1 MYFARAKSRQM
12 LYRIKDLGF
21 KTAFILFPAVI
32 VYILLT
38 DSDGCGD
45 LPRDFRFFPVAGG
58 AALLLAV
65 TWSIIDKQRKN
76 YTGLQYWL
84 QTLLRFFLAYT
95 IMQYGA
101 AKVLD
106 VQFSSNISSLDTRVA
121 DMRPMSV
128 AWSFFG
134 YSFSYEFF
142 IGCSQIA
149 AALLLLF
156 RRTATLG
163 AILMVT
169 IMSNIVFVN
178 FAFDVCVKFFSST
191 YLVMSLYLLA
201 DDATRLTNVL
211 LLNRAAEKR
220 QYPPLFRKRSLQ
232 KIAGVLGVL
241 LGIFAI
247 AYPLFNTIHMKEKY
261 GVGKHTALYG
271 VWSVDSLRHSRD
283 SLDRMLHEENSG
295 WKKIIFEDY
304 NDATTK
310 SWTSAIDNFS
320 YEVNPAAHTVRM
332 QRTYPDSLLVV
343 NSSYRMDKD
352 TLYLNGKYGDD
363 SLYVR
368 LHLQRKYFIRK

>member
-1 MYFARAKSRQM
+1 MLSRF
-12 LYRIKDLGF
+12 KDLGF
-21 KTAFILFPAVI
+21 KTAFVLFPAVI

-45 LPRDFRFFPVAGG
+45 LPRDFRFFPIAGG
-58 AALLLAV
+58 SALLLALA
-65 TWSIIDKQRKN
+65 WSFIDKQRKS
-76 YTGLQYWL
+76 YVRLQYWL
-84 QTLLRFFLAYT
+84 QIMLRYFLAYT

-106 VQFSSNISSLDTRVA
+106 VQFSSNISALDTRVA

-142 IGCSQIA
+142 IGCSQIVA
-149 AALLLLF
+149 AFLLLF

-178 FAFDVCVKFFSST
+178 FAFDVCVKFFSTT

-201 DDATRLTNVL
+201 DDATRLVNVL
-211 LLNRAAEKR
+211 LLNRTAEKIT
-220 QYPPLFRKRSLQ
+220 YPPLFRKLALKR
-232 KIAGVLGVL
+232 IAGILGIL

-247 AYPLFNTIHMKEKY
+247 GYPMYDTLHMKEKY

-271 VWSVDSLRHSRD
+271 VWSVDSLHNVRD
-283 SLDRMLHEENSG
+283 SVDRVLHGDDKG
-295 WKKIIFEDY
+295 WKKVIFEDY
-304 NDATTK
+304 NYATTK
-310 SWTSAIDNFS
+310 SWTAETGFFGYD
-320 YEVNPAAHTVRM
+320 VDTVKHTIRM

-343 NSSYRMDKD
+343 NSSYRLDKD
-352 TLYLNGKYGDD
+352 TLYLNGKYGED

-368 LHLQRKYFIRK
+368 LHLLRKYFLRQ

>member
-1 MYFARAKSRQM
+1 M
-12 LYRIKDLGF
+12 LFRIKDLGF
-21 KTAFILFPAVI
+21 KTACLLFPALI
-32 VYILLT
+32 IYILLT

-45 LPRDFRFFPVAGG
+45 LPRDFRFFPIAGG
-58 AALLLAV
+58 AALFLALV
-65 TWSIIDKQRKN
+65 WSFIDKQRHFYLK
-76 YTGLQYWL
+76 LQYWL
-84 QTLLRFFLAYT
+84 QILLRFFLAYT

-106 VQFSSNISSLDTRVA
+106 VQFSTSISGLDTRVV

-178 FAFDVCVKFFSST
+178 FAFDVCVKFFSTT
-191 YLVMSLYLLA
+191 YLVMSLYLLL
-201 DDATRLTNVL
+201 DDAPRLVNL
-211 LLNRAAEKR
+211 LILNHAAEKR
-220 QYPPLFRKRSLQ
+220 IYPPLFRKPTI
-232 KIAGVLGVL
+232 KIIAAIVGILT
-241 LGIFAI
+241 GIFAI
-247 AYPLFNTIHMKEKY
+247 GYPLYATMHLKEKY

-271 VWSVDSLRHSRD
+271 VWSVDSLHHAID
-283 SLDRMLHEENSG
+283 STDKVLHTDHDG
-295 WKKIIFEDY
+295 WKKLIFEDY
-304 NDATTK
+304 DNASIK
-310 SWTSAIDNFS
+310 SWSTTIGYFGYKVDTAR
-320 YEVNPAAHTVRM
+320 HTVTM
-332 QRTYPDSLLVV
+332 QRSYPDSLLLVT
-343 NSSYRMDKD
+343 STYTTDKD
-352 TLYLNGKYGDD
+352 TLYLKGKYGDD

-368 LHLQRKYFIRK
+368 LHLLRKYFLRK

>member
-1 MYFARAKSRQM
+1 MYFGEMIS
-12 LYRIKDLGF
+12 RIKDLGF

-45 LPRDFRFFPVAGG
+45 LPRDFRFFPIAGG
-58 AALLLAV
+58 SALLLAII
-65 TWSIIDKQRKN
+65 WSFIDRQKQDYVR
-76 YTGLQYWL
+76 LQYWL

-106 VQFSSNISSLDTRVA
+106 VQFSSNIETLDTRVA
-121 DMRPMSV
+121 DMRPMTV
-128 AWSFFG
+128 AWTFFG

-191 YLVMSLYLLA
+191 YLVMSLYLLV

-211 LLNRAAEKR
+211 LLNRTAEKR
-220 QYPPLFRKRSLQ
+220 IYPPLFQKPVLKRV
-232 KIAGVLGVL
+232 AGILGVL
-241 LGIFAI
+241 IGVFAI
-247 AYPLFNTIHMKEKY
+247 AYPLYYTVRMMEKY
-261 GVGKHTALYG
+261 GVRKHSALYG
-271 VWSVDSLRHSRD
+271 VWSVESLHASGD
-283 SLDRMLHEENSG
+283 ALNQLLHEESTG
-295 WKKIIFEDY
+295 WKKVVFGDY
-304 NDATTK
+304 NYATAK
-310 SWTSAIDNFS
+310 SWTADVGYFG
-320 YEVNPAAHTVRM
+320 YTVDTAKHHVRM
-332 QRTYPDSLLVV
+332 TRTYPDTLLVV
-343 NSSYRMDKD
+343 NSTYRLHKD
-352 TLYLNGKYGDD
+352 TLYLVGKYGDD

-368 LHLQRKYFIRK
+368 LHLLRKYFLRQ

>member
-1 MYFARAKSRQM
+1 M

-21 KTAFILFPAVI
+21 KTSYILFPVVI

-45 LPRDFRFFPVAGG
+45 LPRDFRFFPIAGG
-58 AALLLAV
+58 AALLLAIV
-65 TWSIIDKQRKN
+65 WSIIDKQRKN
-76 YTGLQYWL
+76 YTRLQYWL

-106 VQFSSNISSLDTRVA
+106 VQFSSNITSLDTKVV

-178 FAFDVCVKFFSST
+178 FAFDVCVKFFSCT

-201 DDATRLTNVL
+201 DDAPRLVNVL

-220 QYPPLFRKRSLQ
+220 TYPPLFQKRALQ
-232 KIAGVLGVL
+232 RIVGVLGVL

-247 AYPLFNTIHMKEKY
+247 AYPLFDTLHMKKKY
-261 GVGKHTALYG
+261 GVGRHTALYG

-283 SLDRMLHEENSG
+283 SLDRVLHEENNA

-304 NDATTK
+304 NNAAVKSLVSDVGYFGYTVDTAT
-310 SWTSAIDNFS
+310 
-320 YEVNPAAHTVRM
+320 HTLHM
-332 QRTYPDSLLVV
+332 KRTYPDSLLAV
-343 NSSYRMDKD
+343 NSSYHTDGD

-363 SLYVR
+363 SLYIR
-368 LHLQRKYFIRK
+368 LHLQRKYFIRQ